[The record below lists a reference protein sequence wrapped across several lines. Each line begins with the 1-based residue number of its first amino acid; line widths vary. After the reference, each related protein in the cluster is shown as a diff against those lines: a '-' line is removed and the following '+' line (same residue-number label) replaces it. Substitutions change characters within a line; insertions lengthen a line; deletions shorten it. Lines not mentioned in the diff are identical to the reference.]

1 MDYTTYWG
9 MSAAPFAEGAVTT
22 TSPLLDEALARLF
35 FLVDERRPLGILIG
49 EPGTGKTR
57 LLKLFASRLAKR
69 GIMVCRDSFL
79 GRQSYEM
86 LWQLGKR
93 LGARP
98 RSGEPLQSIW
108 NALELRLTELAID
121 RGRIA
126 LLFDDV
132 DGAMG
137 DAVTQ
142 INRMLTATERHPG
155 LITLVLSTTADALP
169 RLGNRILDQ
178 AHLRIDLGAWSLDE
192 TAEFMRRAMA
202 SCGRGESP
210 FEPAAID
217 RLHFLTQGMPAQITR
232 IAELALMV
240 AANEKR
246 ETINEMLIEA
256 LFCEFA
262 PVAA

>member
-9 MSAAPFAEGAVTT
+9 MSAAPFAEGSLTT

-35 FLVDERRPLGILIG
+35 FLVDERRPLGILVG

-69 GIMVCRDSFL
+69 GILACRDSFL
-79 GRQSYEM
+79 GRQSYEL
-86 LWQLGKR
+86 LWQIGNR

-98 RSGEPLQSIW
+98 HSGEPLQAIW
-108 NALELRLTELAID
+108 NALETRLMELAID
-121 RGRIA
+121 QGRLA
-126 LLFDDV
+126 LLLDDV

-137 DAVTQ
+137 GSVTQ
-142 INRMLTATERHPG
+142 ISRLLATTERHPG

-178 AHLRIDLGAWSLDE
+178 AHLRIDLGPWSLDE
-192 TAEFMRRAMA
+192 TTEFMRRAME
-202 SCGRGESP
+202 SCGRRESP
-210 FEPAAID
+210 IEPAAID
-217 RLHFLTQGMPAQITR
+217 RLHFLTQGMPAQIIR

-246 ETINEMLIEA
+246 ESINEMLIEA

-262 PVAA
+262 PAAV